1 MIGYEYGCMCWQEYK
16 TASDIY
22 RTIVHDK
29 DLRNCTV
36 VISGRCGPTGKT
48 TLCKLLNSSGVNS
61 IELPE
66 QMLNIYAIV
75 PPGKHRR
82 DINIMHVY
90 PEYDTVL
97 VILDR
102 LRNKVE

>member
-1 MIGYEYGCMCWQEYK
+1 MNGYEYNCICWQEYK
-16 TASDIY
+16 NASDVY
-22 RTIVHDK
+22 RAIVNDK
-29 DLRNCTV
+29 DLRNCTI
-36 VISGRCGPTGKT
+36 VITGRCGPTGKT

-66 QMLNIYAIV
+66 QILNIYAIV

-82 DINIMHVY
+82 DIDIIHVY
-90 PEYDTVL
+90 PEYDIVL

-102 LRNKVE
+102 LKKPIE

>member
-1 MIGYEYGCMCWQEYK
+1 MNGYEYFCMCWQEHK
-16 TASDIY
+16 NASDIY
-22 RTIVHDK
+22 RAIVDDK

-36 VISGRCGPTGKT
+36 VITGRCGPTGKT

-66 QMLNIYAIV
+66 HILNIHALV
-75 PPGKHRR
+75 PPGRSRR
-82 DINIMHVY
+82 DINFMCVY

-97 VILDR
+97 VVLDR
-102 LRNKVE
+102 LRKPIE